1 MGSLEQVQ
9 NGLGRI
15 EGPVWWSGKL
25 LFSDIPNNRIHRL
38 DSSGTLEVFREPS
51 GNSNGLGI
59 DAAGLLIACE
69 QSNHRV
75 TRTLGD
81 GSTTVVASE
90 WQAHPFNA
98 PNDVAAR
105 RDGNLY
111 FTDPG
116 FDYPATN
123 GPGFQGVYR
132 IGPNGSPLELVT
144 REFDKPNGIAL
155 SRDERTLYVNDT
167 FGAVV
172 RAFPVAD
179 DGSVGPSQPF
189 TATAPIADG
198 MCVDDA
204 GNLYVTTLDRIQVF
218 DPNASPLGEIPVPD
232 VPANCAFGDADRR
245 TLYITAGKA
254 LYRIR
259 LGVPG
264 KPF

>member
-1 MGSLEQVQ
+1 VWWNGSLF
-9 NGLGRI
+9 
-15 EGPVWWSGKL
+15 
-25 LFSDIPNNRIHRL
+25 FSDIPNDKILRL
-38 DSSGTLEVFREPS
+38 DASGALEVFRQPS

-59 DAAGLLIACE
+59 DSVGRLLACE

-75 TRTLGD
+75 TRTLAD
-81 GSTTVVASE
+81 GSIAVIASE
-90 WQAHPFNA
+90 WQTHPFNA
-98 PNDVAAR
+98 PNDIAAR
-105 RDGNLY
+105 SDGNLY

-132 IGPNGSPLELVT
+132 VGPSGGPLELVT
-144 REFDKPNGIAL
+144 SEFERPNGIAL
-155 SRDERTLYVNDT
+155 SPDERTLYVNDT
-167 FGAVV
+167 FGAIVK
-172 RAFPVAD
+172 AFPVAE
-179 DGSVGPSQPF
+179 DGSIGQSQPF
-189 TATAPIADG
+189 ATTAPIADG

-204 GNLYVTTLDRIQVF
+204 GNVYVTTLDRVQVF
-218 DPNASPLGEIPVPD
+218 SSSAALLGEIPVPD

-259 LGVPG
+259 TGVPG